1 MPNGSGNSV
10 QCVVRDISMSVI
22 DEFSTGDLS
31 SNNCHPSFI
40 KVKKKKNKHKIK
52 IKARVYNDL
61 GDDDTLDTRDFFTFK
76 VPKNKEL
83 KSIKLNKYDNSSYG
97 ENIGGG
103 GWIGV
108 AKGDCITDLNDPTG
122 LIGGHLIGVAE
133 GASAGD
139 HILDELEQEFS
150 FGEATVPALAP
161 GQISGGKFTFW
172 FQEGNFDT
180 PNEAFVD
187 FTMTFV
193 FG

>member
-1 MPNGSGNSV
+1 MNLV
-10 QCVVRDISMSVI
+10 
-22 DEFSTGDLS
+22 DEFQTGDLS
-31 SNNCHPSFI
+31 SNNFHPSFI

-61 GDDDTLDTRDFFTFK
+61 GDDDTLDARDFFTFK

-83 KSIKLNKYDNSSYG
+83 KSIKLNKYDNDSYG
-97 ENIGGG
+97 DNKGGG

-108 AKGDCITDLNDPTG
+108 ANGDKISDLNDPTS
-122 LIGGHLIGVAE
+122 LIAGHLIGVTE
-133 GASAGD
+133 GASEGD
-139 HILDELEQEFS
+139 DILDELEQEFQ
-150 FGEATVPALAP
+150 FGEAVVPALAP

-180 PNEAFVD
+180 PNEAYVD
-187 FTMTFV
+187 YTLTFK

>member
-1 MPNGSGNSV
+1 
-10 QCVVRDISMSVI
+10 MSVI

-61 GDDDTLDTRDFFTFK
+61 GDDDTLDTRDIFAFK
-76 VPKNKEL
+76 VPKSKEF
-83 KSIKLNKYDNSSYG
+83 KSAKLNKCDNNSYG
-97 ENIGGG
+97 KNKGGG

-133 GASAGD
+133 ERQQVTIFWMNWNRNLVSAKRPFLPSLPARSAAENSLSG
-139 HILDELEQEFS
+139 FRR
-150 FGEATVPALAP
+150 ATSTHRMRPLL
-161 GQISGGKFTFW
+161 ITR
-172 FQEGNFDT
+172 
-180 PNEAFVD
+180 
-187 FTMTFV
+187 
-193 FG
+193 